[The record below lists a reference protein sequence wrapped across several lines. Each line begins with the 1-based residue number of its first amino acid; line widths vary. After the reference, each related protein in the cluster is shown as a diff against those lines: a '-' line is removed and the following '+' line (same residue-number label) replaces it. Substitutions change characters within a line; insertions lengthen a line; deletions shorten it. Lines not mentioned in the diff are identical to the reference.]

1 MEVKGESEKVG
12 LKLNIQKTK
21 IMASSPITSWQIDG
35 ETMEAVEYILFRYT
49 GSILQDRS
57 QLSHSKIKNIEI
69 LSSMFSTRMLCDQNI
84 NYKKN
89 TEKI

>member
-1 MEVKGESEKVG
+1 MDLTDIYRTLHPK
-12 LKLNIQKTK
+12 
-21 IMASSPITSWQIDG
+21 
-35 ETMEAVEYILFRYT
+35 AVEYILFKYT

-89 TEKI
+89 TEKNINM